1 VVRDVSFALAPLDPA
16 AAVDVLYEG
25 SRPRL
30 RAGVRGRPAC
40 EGAALV
46 AAVLAVGDP
55 LASEERVRGV
65 DLNPVIAAGP
75 RALAV
80 AALVVVG

>member
-30 RAGVRGRPAC
+30 RAGVRGRHAC

-46 AAVLAVGDP
+46 ATVLAVGDP

-65 DLNPVIAAGP
+65 DLN
-75 RALAV
+75 R
-80 AALVVVG
+80 